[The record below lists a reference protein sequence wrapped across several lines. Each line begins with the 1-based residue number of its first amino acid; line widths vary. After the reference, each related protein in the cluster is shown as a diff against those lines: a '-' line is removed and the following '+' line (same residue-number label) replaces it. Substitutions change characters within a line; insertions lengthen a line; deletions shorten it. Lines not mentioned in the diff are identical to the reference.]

1 MATKKAVVKSAV
13 MAKTLDS
20 ALAGLATI
28 CESGGKA
35 ADSRAKDG
43 KKLAA
48 SSKRLSKKR
57 TTLVKRKKTAAAKLK
72 KDVTA
77 DNRNA
82 LKTVE
87 KELAAVAKESASVK
101 KTKDAN
107 NAEFTGLRASV
118 KRANAYMKGVAAA
131 DRVLNKPK
139 KKSRKRAVA
148 KKS

>member
-13 MAKTLDS
+13 MAKTLES

-35 ADSRAKDG
+35 VDSRAKDG

-57 TTLVKRKKTAAAKLK
+57 ATLGKRKKAAAAKLK
-72 KDVTA
+72 KDATA

-82 LKTVE
+82 LKAVE
-87 KELAAVAKESASVK
+87 KELAAVVKESAKVK
-101 KTKDAN
+101 KAKDAN
-107 NAEFTGLRASV
+107 NAELSGLRVSV
-118 KRANAYMKGVAAA
+118 KCANAYVKGVAAA
-131 DRVLNKPK
+131 DKVLNKPK
-139 KKSRKRAVA
+139 KKRRK
-148 KKS
+148 KK